1 MGKILGHFIMPHP
14 PILVS
19 EVGKG
24 EELDASLT
32 IDACFNV
39 AKEISELKPETII
52 IITPHGPMF
61 RDAIALTDSNHI
73 SGDFGNFNSPDVEF
87 DITIDLNLTESI
99 KNYAHGMGV
108 PTIAIN
114 EDIAGRYNIS
124 HELDH
129 GAMVPLYFVNKEY
142 SNYKLVHITY
152 GLLSETDL
160 YKFGIS
166 IKQAVELSNTN
177 VVVIASGD
185 LSHKLNDKAPYGY
198 SPEGKVFDEKI
209 LELLKSGDVMGVFDM
224 DKDMIESAG
233 ECGLRSFDILLG
245 TMEGR
250 KISGEIL
257 SYEGP
262 FGIGYGVMRFNADE
276 MDDKNY
282 LEKIIDK
289 RKNTMK
295 KIRDNEDKYV
305 KLARETLEHHVKTGE
320 TIAMP
325 GYVTEDMLS
334 EQRGVFVS
342 LKKDGELRG
351 CIGTIFPAYE
361 NTAEE
366 IIRNAIEA
374 GERDPRF
381 SPVEEEELDDII
393 YSVDVLMPPEEAS
406 RETLDPKKYGVI
418 VRSGRKTGL
427 LLPDLSGVDT
437 ATEQIDIALKKAGIN
452 PLENYKIERFE
463 VIRHK

>member
-14 PILVS
+14 PIIVS

-24 EELDASLT
+24 EELDASST
-32 IDACFNV
+32 IEACFKV

-73 SGDFGNFNSPDVEF
+73 SGDFGNFNAPDIEF
-87 DITIDLNLTESI
+87 DITIDLSLTESI

-108 PTIAIN
+108 PIVAIN

-142 SNYKLVHITY
+142 NHYKLVHITY

-160 YKFGIS
+160 YKFGMS

-177 VVVIASGD
+177 VVIIASGD
-185 LSHKLNDKAPYGY
+185 LSHKLNEKAPYGY

-209 LELLKSGDVMGVFDM
+209 LDLLKSGDVMEVFEM
-224 DKDMIESAG
+224 DKDIIEAAG
-233 ECGLRSFDILLG
+233 ECGLKSFDILLG

-250 KISGEIL
+250 KINGEIL

-262 FGIGYGVMRFNADE
+262 FGIGYGVMRFNTE
-276 MDDKNY
+276 NINNENY
-282 LEKIIDK
+282 LEKIINK
-289 RKNTMK
+289 RKDAMK
-295 KIRDNEDKYV
+295 KIRDNEDTYV
-305 KLARETLEHHVKTGE
+305 KLARETLEYYIKTGE
-320 TIAMP
+320 TIDIP
-325 GYVTEDMLS
+325 TYVTDDMLN

-351 CIGTIFPAYE
+351 CIGTVFPAYK

-366 IIRNAIEA
+366 IISNAIEA

-381 SPVEEEELDDII
+381 SPVEEHELNDII
-393 YSVDVLMPPEEAS
+393 YSVDVLMPPEKAS
-406 RETLDPKKYGVI
+406 RETLNPKEYGVI

-437 ATEQIDIALKKAGIN
+437 VDEQINIALKKADIS
-452 PLENYKIERFE
+452 PSEKYSIERFK